1 MPKWTI
7 FEKILHHKVE
17 IHTLTTKTLII
28 HLIVNQ
34 SSVQLILHSSNK
46 GVFIIVFWHRMW
58 NFMPM
63 QANSLW
69 VHTPFGM
76 TWWLQWGGPRARK
89 KNYWCTDFFFFFWI
103 WPIKHFFFN
112 DLTRYNDYNSNIVHI
127 APSDITIFLQLNVL
141 VRFLLRVPTGF
152 QGCLPVY
159 INSWTV
165 ICLRCWGT

>member
-1 MPKWTI
+1 MPKWII
-7 FEKILHHKVE
+7 FEKILRHKVE

-63 QANSLW
+63 QQTVCECISLSVWLDDSNEGDRGPEKKLLMYWFFYFFLNLANK
-69 VHTPFGM
+69 T
-76 TWWLQWGGPRARK
+76 
-89 KNYWCTDFFFFFWI
+89 
-103 WPIKHFFFN
+103 FFFN

-141 VRFLLRVPTGF
+141 VRFLLWMPTGF

-159 INSWTV
+159 ISSWTV